1 MRIFSGIQPTGD
13 KHLGN
18 YIGGFRQYAQ
28 TQEQGEAF
36 FCIVDLHSIT
46 VEHDPRDLH
55 DRTLDLFAM
64 LLATGL
70 DPERST
76 VFAQSHVTAHAEASW
91 LLSAVTSYG
100 QLGRM
105 TQFKDKAD
113 RREFVSAGL
122 FTYPVLMAGD
132 ILLYQTHRVPIGD
145 DQRQHL
151 ELARDVAERFNAR
164 FGETFVVP
172 EGIYPEVGARIMD
185 LQEPTRKMSTTGGTE
200 QGTIKLLDEPDAI
213 RKKFR
218 SAVTD
223 SGREIRRA
231 PDKPGVGNLIDILS
245 VATAAYAGGG
255 RGGVRGIGLRRPQA
269 RRRRGRRRAAR
280 PGARA
285 LPRASRRRAGAS
297 PPPRRRRRQGPRR
310 LRADDRG
317 DVRADGLREARD
329 RMIKTLA
336 ISAVV
341 LAVAIVGGVL
351 HFTDADPVVT
361 FVVCGIAL
369 GGVAWTIGI
378 ATESVGA
385 RYGPAVT
392 GALQSTLGNLPEL
405 FIVLFALSAGEL
417 VVAQFSILGSL
428 FANALLVLGLAIATG
443 SARRAD
449 GTMSFGARLPNDTA
463 TLLLL
468 AVFLISILGL
478 SDQVGDSASHHQVE
492 ISVVGAICLLIVYAA
507 WLVGYLRSDRTSE
520 AALVEPK
527 HGALPFQAAIVLL
540 AVSGIAA
547 AFVSDWFV
555 HALDPAVEAIGISKA
570 FTGLVIVAIAGNAV
584 ENVVAVQLAWK
595 GQNDLAISVVKNSV
609 AQIACFLWPVLVILS
624 LFFAERLTFVVE
636 PVYLGA
642 LALTAIALWQVTG
655 DGKAVLFEGLALV
668 SLYVV
673 LATLVWFE

>member
-1 MRIFSGIQPTGD
+1 
-13 KHLGN
+13 
-18 YIGGFRQYAQ
+18 
-28 TQEQGEAF
+28 
-36 FCIVDLHSIT
+36 
-46 VEHDPRDLH
+46 
-55 DRTLDLFAM
+55 
-64 LLATGL
+64 
-70 DPERST
+70 
-76 VFAQSHVTAHAEASW
+76 
-91 LLSAVTSYG
+91 
-100 QLGRM
+100 
-105 TQFKDKAD
+105 
-113 RREFVSAGL
+113 
-122 FTYPVLMAGD
+122 
-132 ILLYQTHRVPIGD
+132 
-145 DQRQHL
+145 
-151 ELARDVAERFNAR
+151 
-164 FGETFVVP
+164 
-172 EGIYPEVGARIMD
+172 
-185 LQEPTRKMSTTGGTE
+185 
-200 QGTIKLLDEPDAI
+200 
-213 RKKFR
+213 
-218 SAVTD
+218 
-223 SGREIRRA
+223 
-231 PDKPGVGNLIDILS
+231 
-245 VATAAYAGGG
+245 
-255 RGGVRGIGLRRPQA
+255 
-269 RRRRGRRRAAR
+269 
-280 PGARA
+280 
-285 LPRASRRRAGAS
+285 
-297 PPPRRRRRQGPRR
+297 
-310 LRADDRG
+310 
-317 DVRADGLREARD
+317 
-329 RMIKTLA
+329 MIKTLA

-443 SARRAD
+443 SARQPD

-507 WLVGYLRSDRTSE
+507 WLVGYLRSDKTSE

-655 DGKAVLFEGLALV
+655 DGRAVLFEGLALV

>member
-1 MRIFSGIQPTGD
+1 
-13 KHLGN
+13 
-18 YIGGFRQYAQ
+18 
-28 TQEQGEAF
+28 
-36 FCIVDLHSIT
+36 
-46 VEHDPRDLH
+46 
-55 DRTLDLFAM
+55 
-64 LLATGL
+64 
-70 DPERST
+70 
-76 VFAQSHVTAHAEASW
+76 
-91 LLSAVTSYG
+91 
-100 QLGRM
+100 
-105 TQFKDKAD
+105 
-113 RREFVSAGL
+113 
-122 FTYPVLMAGD
+122 
-132 ILLYQTHRVPIGD
+132 
-145 DQRQHL
+145 
-151 ELARDVAERFNAR
+151 
-164 FGETFVVP
+164 
-172 EGIYPEVGARIMD
+172 
-185 LQEPTRKMSTTGGTE
+185 
-200 QGTIKLLDEPDAI
+200 
-213 RKKFR
+213 
-218 SAVTD
+218 
-223 SGREIRRA
+223 
-231 PDKPGVGNLIDILS
+231 
-245 VATAAYAGGG
+245 
-255 RGGVRGIGLRRPQA
+255 
-269 RRRRGRRRAAR
+269 
-280 PGARA
+280 
-285 LPRASRRRAGAS
+285 
-297 PPPRRRRRQGPRR
+297 
-310 LRADDRG
+310 
-317 DVRADGLREARD
+317 
-329 RMIKTLA
+329 MIKTLA

-341 LAVAIVGGVL
+341 LAVAVVGGVL

-385 RYGPAVT
+385 RFGPAVT

-428 FANALLVLGLAIATG
+428 FANALLVLGLTVAAG
-443 SARRAD
+443 STRQPD

-463 TLLLL
+463 TLMLL

-492 ISVVGAICLLIVYAA
+492 ISVVGAICLLVVYGA

-527 HGALPFQAAIVLL
+527 HGALPFQLAIVLL
-540 AVSGIAA
+540 AVSGVAA

-609 AQIACFLWPVLVILS
+609 AQIACFLWPALVILS

>member
-1 MRIFSGIQPTGD
+1 
-13 KHLGN
+13 
-18 YIGGFRQYAQ
+18 
-28 TQEQGEAF
+28 
-36 FCIVDLHSIT
+36 
-46 VEHDPRDLH
+46 
-55 DRTLDLFAM
+55 
-64 LLATGL
+64 
-70 DPERST
+70 
-76 VFAQSHVTAHAEASW
+76 
-91 LLSAVTSYG
+91 
-100 QLGRM
+100 
-105 TQFKDKAD
+105 
-113 RREFVSAGL
+113 
-122 FTYPVLMAGD
+122 
-132 ILLYQTHRVPIGD
+132 
-145 DQRQHL
+145 
-151 ELARDVAERFNAR
+151 
-164 FGETFVVP
+164 
-172 EGIYPEVGARIMD
+172 
-185 LQEPTRKMSTTGGTE
+185 
-200 QGTIKLLDEPDAI
+200 
-213 RKKFR
+213 
-218 SAVTD
+218 
-223 SGREIRRA
+223 
-231 PDKPGVGNLIDILS
+231 
-245 VATAAYAGGG
+245 
-255 RGGVRGIGLRRPQA
+255 
-269 RRRRGRRRAAR
+269 
-280 PGARA
+280 
-285 LPRASRRRAGAS
+285 
-297 PPPRRRRRQGPRR
+297 
-310 LRADDRG
+310 
-317 DVRADGLREARD
+317 
-329 RMIKTLA
+329 MIKTLA

-428 FANALLVLGLAIATG
+428 FANALLVLGLAIAAG
-443 SARRAD
+443 SARQPD

-507 WLVGYLRSDRTSE
+507 WLVGYLRSDKTSE

-655 DGKAVLFEGLALV
+655 DGRAVLFEGLALV

>member
-1 MRIFSGIQPTGD
+1 
-13 KHLGN
+13 
-18 YIGGFRQYAQ
+18 
-28 TQEQGEAF
+28 
-36 FCIVDLHSIT
+36 
-46 VEHDPRDLH
+46 
-55 DRTLDLFAM
+55 
-64 LLATGL
+64 
-70 DPERST
+70 
-76 VFAQSHVTAHAEASW
+76 
-91 LLSAVTSYG
+91 
-100 QLGRM
+100 M
-105 TQFKDKAD
+105 T
-113 RREFVSAGL
+113 
-122 FTYPVLMAGD
+122 
-132 ILLYQTHRVPIGD
+132 
-145 DQRQHL
+145 
-151 ELARDVAERFNAR
+151 
-164 FGETFVVP
+164 
-172 EGIYPEVGARIMD
+172 
-185 LQEPTRKMSTTGGTE
+185 
-200 QGTIKLLDEPDAI
+200 
-213 RKKFR
+213 
-218 SAVTD
+218 
-223 SGREIRRA
+223 
-231 PDKPGVGNLIDILS
+231 
-245 VATAAYAGGG
+245 
-255 RGGVRGIGLRRPQA
+255 
-269 RRRRGRRRAAR
+269 
-280 PGARA
+280 
-285 LPRASRRRAGAS
+285 
-297 PPPRRRRRQGPRR
+297 
-310 LRADDRG
+310 
-317 DVRADGLREARD
+317 
-329 RMIKTLA
+329 KTLA

-341 LAVAIVGGVL
+341 FAVAVVGGIL
-351 HFTDADPVVT
+351 HFADADPVVT

-378 ATESVGA
+378 ATEAVGA
-385 RYGPAVT
+385 RFGPAVT

-428 FANALLVLGLAIATG
+428 FANALLVLGLTIAAG
-443 SARRAD
+443 STRRPD

-463 TLLLL
+463 TLMLL

-527 HGALPFQAAIVLL
+527 HGALPFQVAIVLL
-540 AVSGIAA
+540 AVSGVAA
-547 AFVSDWFV
+547 ALVSDWFV

-584 ENVVAVQLAWK
+584 ENVVAVQLAMK

-673 LATLVWFE
+673 LATLVWYE

>member
-1 MRIFSGIQPTGD
+1 
-13 KHLGN
+13 
-18 YIGGFRQYAQ
+18 
-28 TQEQGEAF
+28 
-36 FCIVDLHSIT
+36 
-46 VEHDPRDLH
+46 
-55 DRTLDLFAM
+55 
-64 LLATGL
+64 
-70 DPERST
+70 
-76 VFAQSHVTAHAEASW
+76 
-91 LLSAVTSYG
+91 
-100 QLGRM
+100 
-105 TQFKDKAD
+105 
-113 RREFVSAGL
+113 
-122 FTYPVLMAGD
+122 
-132 ILLYQTHRVPIGD
+132 
-145 DQRQHL
+145 
-151 ELARDVAERFNAR
+151 
-164 FGETFVVP
+164 
-172 EGIYPEVGARIMD
+172 
-185 LQEPTRKMSTTGGTE
+185 
-200 QGTIKLLDEPDAI
+200 
-213 RKKFR
+213 
-218 SAVTD
+218 
-223 SGREIRRA
+223 
-231 PDKPGVGNLIDILS
+231 
-245 VATAAYAGGG
+245 
-255 RGGVRGIGLRRPQA
+255 
-269 RRRRGRRRAAR
+269 
-280 PGARA
+280 
-285 LPRASRRRAGAS
+285 
-297 PPPRRRRRQGPRR
+297 
-310 LRADDRG
+310 
-317 DVRADGLREARD
+317 
-329 RMIKTLA
+329 MIKTLA
-336 ISAVV
+336 ITAVV
-341 LAVAIVGGVL
+341 LAVAVVGGVL
-351 HFTDADPVVT
+351 HFADADPVVT

-428 FANALLVLGLAIATG
+428 FANALLVLGMAIAAG
-443 SARRAD
+443 STRQPD
-449 GTMSFGARLPNDTA
+449 GTMSFVARLPNDTA

-492 ISVVGAICLLIVYAA
+492 ISVVGAVCLLVVYGA
-507 WLVGYLRSDRTSE
+507 WLIGYLRSDRTSE

-527 HGALPFQAAIVLL
+527 HGALPFQLAIVLL
-540 AVSGIAA
+540 AVSGVAA